1 MSKPS
6 TQKGQYSLHVN
17 DSAWLRN
24 KHSLAR
30 LLRSASLS
38 TRIAMLVILLVA
50 ITAVFAPL
58 IALYGEAEI
67 VSSQPF
73 APWSLSFPLG
83 TDQIGRDVLSR
94 MIYGAR
100 NSVGIA
106 FLTTTIAFVIGAG
119 LGIVASVSPR
129 FLDYIL
135 CACADTLMAIPQL
148 IFALILLV
156 LFGSSIPSLILIVAA
171 LNATQIFRLARSA
184 ARNVAVMDYIE
195 MARLRGERTF
205 WIVTREVLPNILP
218 TLVAEFG
225 LRFCFVFLTVSALSF
240 LGLGIQP
247 PSADWGTMVREGA
260 TFISYGNITPLVPA
274 LAIALLT
281 VSVNFVVDWFLD
293 LNSEADDVR

>member
-1 MSKPS
+1 
-6 TQKGQYSLHVN
+6 
-17 DSAWLRN
+17 
-24 KHSLAR
+24 
-30 LLRSASLS
+30 
-38 TRIAMLVILLVA
+38 MLFILLVTV
-50 ITAVFAPL
+50 TALFAPV
-58 IALYGEAEI
+58 IAPYGEAEI

-73 APWSLSFPLG
+73 APWSIGFPLG

-106 FLTTTIAFVIGAG
+106 FLTTSIAFVIGAG
-119 LGIVASVSPR
+119 LGILASVSPR
-129 FLDYIL
+129 FLDYVL

-205 WIVTREVLPNILP
+205 WIVSREVLPNILP

-281 VSVNFVVDWFLD
+281 VSVNFVVDWFLE
-293 LNSEADDVR
+293 LNSEVDDAR

>member
-1 MSKPS
+1 MSKSSPH
-6 TQKGQYSLHVN
+6 KGQLSAVLP
-17 DSAWLRN
+17 DSSMLRAKQN
-24 KHSLAR
+24 RAR
-30 LLRSASLS
+30 LLKTASWS
-38 TRIAMLVILLVA
+38 TRLAMVIIVLVA
-50 ITAVFAPL
+50 VIAVFAPL
-58 IALYGEAEI
+58 IAPYGEAEV

-73 APWSLSFPLG
+73 APWSISFPLG

-106 FLTTTIAFVIGAG
+106 FLTTVIAFVIGSG
-119 LGIVASVSPR
+119 LGILASVAPR
-129 FLDYIL
+129 FIDHVL

-156 LFGSSIPSLILIVAA
+156 LFGSSIPSLVMIIAV

-195 MARLRGERTF
+195 MARLRGERMA
-205 WIVTREVLPNILP
+205 WIVVREVLPNIVP

>member
-1 MSKPS
+1 
-6 TQKGQYSLHVN
+6 
-17 DSAWLRN
+17 
-24 KHSLAR
+24 
-30 LLRSASLS
+30 
-38 TRIAMLVILLVA
+38 MLVILLVA

-58 IALYGEAEI
+58 IAPYGEAEI

-274 LAIALLT
+274 LAIAILT

-293 LNSEADDVR
+293 INSEADDVR

>member
-1 MSKPS
+1 
-6 TQKGQYSLHVN
+6 
-17 DSAWLRN
+17 
-24 KHSLAR
+24 
-30 LLRSASLS
+30 
-38 TRIAMLVILLVA
+38 MLVILLVA

-58 IALYGEAEI
+58 IAPYGEAEI

-135 CACADTLMAIPQL
+135 CSCADTLMAIPQL

-156 LFGSSIPSLILIVAA
+156 LFGSSIPSLILIVAT

>member
-6 TQKGQYSLHVN
+6 LQKSPYPLNVT
-17 DSAWLRN
+17 DSFWLLAKQN
-24 KHSLAR
+24 FAR

-38 TRIAMLVILLVA
+38 TRIAMLFILLVTV
-50 ITAVFAPL
+50 TALFAPV
-58 IALYGEAEI
+58 IAPYGEAEI

-73 APWSLSFPLG
+73 APWSIGFPLG

-106 FLTTTIAFVIGAG
+106 FLTTSIAFVIGAG
-119 LGIVASVSPR
+119 LGILASVSPR
-129 FLDYIL
+129 FLDYVL

-205 WIVTREVLPNILP
+205 WIVSREVLPNILP

-281 VSVNFVVDWFLD
+281 VSVNFVVDWFLE
-293 LNSEADDVR
+293 LNSEVDDAR

>member
-6 TQKGQYSLHVN
+6 LQKSPYPLNVT
-17 DSAWLRN
+17 DSFWLLAKQN
-24 KHSLAR
+24 FAR

-38 TRIAMLVILLVA
+38 TRIAMLFILLVTV
-50 ITAVFAPL
+50 TALFAPV
-58 IALYGEAEI
+58 IAPYGEAEI

-73 APWSLSFPLG
+73 APWSIGFPLG

-106 FLTTTIAFVIGAG
+106 FLTTSIAFVIGAG
-119 LGIVASVSPR
+119 LGILASVSPR
-129 FLDYIL
+129 FLDYVL

-205 WIVTREVLPNILP
+205 WIVSREVLPNILP

-281 VSVNFVVDWFLD
+281 ISVNFVVDWFLE
-293 LNSEADDVR
+293 LNSEADDAR

>member
-1 MSKPS
+1 MSKSS
-6 TQKGQYSLHVN
+6 TEKGQYLVHLQ
-17 DSAWLRN
+17 DSSWSRAR
-24 KHSLAR
+24 HTFAR
-30 LLRSASLS
+30 LLSSATLS
-38 TRIAMLVILLVA
+38 TRLAMLIILLVA
-50 ITAVFAPL
+50 FTALFARI
-58 IALYGEAEI
+58 IAPYGEAEV

-73 APWSLSFPLG
+73 APWSFAFPLG

-106 FLTTTIAFVIGAG
+106 FLTTAIAFVIGAG
-119 LGIVASVSPR
+119 LGIVASVAPR
-129 FLDYIL
+129 IIDHIL

-156 LFGSSIPSLILIVAA
+156 LFGSSIPSLIGIIAV

-195 MARLRGERTF
+195 MARLRGERMV
-205 WIVTREVLPNILP
+205 WIVCREVLPNILT
-218 TLVAEFG
+218 TLIAEFG

-274 LAIALLT
+274 LAIAVLT
-281 VSVNFVVDWFLD
+281 VSVNFVVDWFLE
-293 LNSEADDVR
+293 LHSGADDVR

>member
-1 MSKPS
+1 
-6 TQKGQYSLHVN
+6 
-17 DSAWLRN
+17 
-24 KHSLAR
+24 
-30 LLRSASLS
+30 
-38 TRIAMLVILLVA
+38 MLFILLVTV
-50 ITAVFAPL
+50 TALFAPV
-58 IALYGEAEI
+58 IAPYGEAEI

-73 APWSLSFPLG
+73 APWNIGFPLG

-106 FLTTTIAFVIGAG
+106 FLTTSIAFVIGAG
-119 LGIVASVSPR
+119 LGILASVSPR
-129 FLDYIL
+129 FLDYVL

-205 WIVTREVLPNILP
+205 WIVSREVLPNILP

-281 VSVNFVVDWFLD
+281 ISVNFVVDWFLE
-293 LNSEADDVR
+293 LNSEADDAR